1 MVDLSVLALVEEGLS
16 SWVHVADDRLCMI
29 LFMAQEGEGQLNT
42 MVPVGGETL
51 STSMDPV
58 VVEAWVM

>member
-1 MVDLSVLALVEEGLS
+1 MEEGLS
-16 SWVHVADDRLCMI
+16 SRVHVADDRLCMI

-51 STSMDPV
+51 STSMDPA